1 MAARPSMSPNIRRHK
16 VNKIRLGLSI
26 TQAAAH
32 VSSAESEEGEE
43 REKMRRT
50 WYRTPVARHAP
61 LSDGHCPSRPKTT
74 KRETRAKTSVSS
86 GGWHGGTLG
95 IWKREAK
102 SRQNREGKWR
112 LAQKE
117 ERGEW

>member
-1 MAARPSMSPNIRRHK
+1 MSPNIRRHK
-16 VNKIRLGLSI
+16 VNKIRLGLRI

-74 KRETRAKTSVSS
+74 KRDESENECFER
-86 GGWHGGTLG
+86 
-95 IWKREAK
+95 
-102 SRQNREGKWR
+102 R
-112 LAQKE
+112 LARRDARDLE
-117 ERGEW
+117 ARGKKSSE